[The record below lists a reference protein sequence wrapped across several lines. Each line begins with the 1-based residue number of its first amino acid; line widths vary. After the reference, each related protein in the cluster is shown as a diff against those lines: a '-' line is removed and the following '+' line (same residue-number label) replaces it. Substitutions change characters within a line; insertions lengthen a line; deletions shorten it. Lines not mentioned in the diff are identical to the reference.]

1 MNANDYIT
9 DPCKASSLPYWKTEN
24 IVMPEHIIV
33 LRDDD
38 YNKEQPARNDDQYFK
53 MIHNLK
59 MIPDAFLPDDF
70 EVVQADVKFFANH
83 INNCYEQE
91 HVSVDELMM
100 YKTHTVHQDDLWI
113 AIMESRT
120 KNIVASGIA
129 ELDSRIGEGILEWI
143 QVSQEYR
150 RLGLGKYVV
159 CELLRRLQG
168 RADFVTVSGRL
179 ANKSNPFELYKSC
192 GFCNPVIWHVVSS
205 L

>member
-9 DPCKASSLPYWKTEN
+9 DPCKASSLPYWKAEN
-24 IVMPEHIIV
+24 IVMPKHIRV

-38 YNKEQPARNDDQYFK
+38 YNKELPARNDDQYFK

-59 MIPDAFLPDDF
+59 MIPDTFLPKGF
-70 EVVQADVKFFANH
+70 EVVQADVKFFADH
-83 INNCYEQE
+83 INKCYEQE

-100 YKTHTVHQDDLWI
+100 YKTHAVHQDDLWI

-120 KNIVASGIA
+120 KKIVASGIA

-179 ANKSNPFELYKSC
+179 DNKSNPFELYKSC

-205 L
+205 